1 MTARRP
7 TPSLVKQMLAS
18 AKGVGLGVLALA
30 VLTFASAMLVV
41 WSAHETRMARAELEK
56 LERQRDELD
65 NDYRELKLAQAA
77 LAEHSRVDVI
87 AKQKLSMER
96 VSAENERVVQHD

>member
-1 MTARRP
+1 MSARRP
-7 TPSLVKQMLAS
+7 TPSLVRLILAS
-18 AKGVGLGVLALA
+18 VKSVGFGVLVLAL
-30 VLTFASAMLVV
+30 LTFSSAVLVV

-87 AKQKLSMER
+87 AKQKLDMER
-96 VSAENERVVQHD
+96 VSAENEKVVQHD